1 MVRFRPLPMLTL
13 MAVAALVVLIMFGRW
28 QWAKYAAESQAQAA
42 PPLEVTLGDYEPLP
56 EAIQLVYGALGSA
69 PGWRVLTPVRA
80 EGRTVFVDAAFE
92 PGPDPPTVE
101 DLRLPGSLAHGVAIT
116 GVSVAAEGPGGS
128 AFTAAPEPERR
139 VWYALDLAG
148 MAQAAGLSGE
158 VDTDTYIALP
168 YIGEDGRPVPNPFVL
183 GRMDQTPPEQHLGY
197 AMTWWGLAVVL
208 LGVYFAYHVS
218 AGRLRFGRGAA

>member
-28 QWAKYAAESQAQAA
+28 QWAKYSAETQAQAA
-42 PPLEVTLGDYEPLP
+42 PPLEVTLGDYEPIP

-80 EGRTVFVDAAFE
+80 EGRTVFVDAAVE
-92 PGPDPPTVE
+92 PGPDPPAVE
-101 DLRLPGSLAHGVAIT
+101 DLRLPGALAHGVAVT
-116 GVSVAAEGPGGS
+116 GVSVPAQSGG
-128 AFTAAPEPERR
+128 AFTAAPDPARR
-139 VWYALDLAG
+139 VWYAMDLPG
-148 MAQAAGLSGE
+148 MAQAAAIPGE
-158 VDTDTYIALP
+158 VDTDTFIALP

-183 GRMDQTPPEQHLGY
+183 GRLDPTPPEQHLGY
-197 AMTWWGLAVVL
+197 ALTWWGLALVL
-208 LGVYFAYHVS
+208 IVVYFAYHVS